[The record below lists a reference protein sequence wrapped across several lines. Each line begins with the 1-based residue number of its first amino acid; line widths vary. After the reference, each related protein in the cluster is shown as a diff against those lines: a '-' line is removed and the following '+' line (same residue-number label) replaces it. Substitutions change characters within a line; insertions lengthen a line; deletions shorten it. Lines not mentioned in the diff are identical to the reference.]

1 MSIYEVYFED
11 TLKVQNNGNTLHSM
25 VHVCIYTHTHAD
37 INIYI
42 YINVYIYIYIVKRVI
57 ILKWSYL
64 MLLIYN
70 VN

>member
-1 MSIYEVYFED
+1 MHCIRPTDKMLNSKWYFEMSIYEVYFED

-42 YINVYIYIYIVKRVI
+42 YKCVYIYI
-57 ILKWSYL
+57 L
-64 MLLIYN
+64 
-70 VN
+70 